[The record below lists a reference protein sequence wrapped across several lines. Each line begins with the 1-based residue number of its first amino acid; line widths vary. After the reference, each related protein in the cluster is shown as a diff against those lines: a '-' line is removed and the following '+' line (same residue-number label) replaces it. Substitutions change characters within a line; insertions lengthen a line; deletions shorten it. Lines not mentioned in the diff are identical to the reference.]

1 MVLSRKLERSER
13 DSTDKHFRRNKMTH
27 LWQSLL
33 QLSKNDS
40 FSSIVSWSS
49 KDCRVFK
56 LNNSEKV
63 AQRRGMLKRNKAT
76 SYKKLSRALPRR
88 YHYQQGNIQKVPGKT
103 YVYGLNKR
111 PLTCEPGIR
120 KSPQVKSAA
129 QGNLASNVTT
139 IRECWSQPVVP
150 MSCCPHCLCPR
161 FLPSTTPSSGV
172 GRKILCQVVDPSL
185 KQLVLPTEK
194 TPSRTSIP
202 VSVIQKTTTSKI
214 DH

>member
-1 MVLSRKLERSER
+1 VQHRWPCSFAVWGIIYQWIWLFLLTER

-88 YHYQQGNIQKVPGKT
+88 YHYQQGNIQKVGQYISVLVSAWRISQAALISGIFK
-103 YVYGLNKR
+103 LN
-111 PLTCEPGIR
+111 CS
-120 KSPQVKSAA
+120 KS
-129 QGNLASNVTT
+129 
-139 IRECWSQPVVP
+139 
-150 MSCCPHCLCPR
+150 
-161 FLPSTTPSSGV
+161 FSTLNFPWTLQTVS
-172 GRKILCQVVDPSL
+172 SL
-185 KQLVLPTEK
+185 KHLNFP
-194 TPSRTSIP
+194 
-202 VSVIQKTTTSKI
+202 QKTFRILPNWITAAKSINRYFLNNNGQLKR
-214 DH
+214 